1 MIGYIVKYQNNYTSS
16 FMFQKTFIR
25 LMEKGIAVH
34 KLLDSEIFRYKIDFD
49 EWPYI
54 FNELDEKLKADEAAF
69 NYDMVPM
76 KRMPPWEF

>member
-49 EWPYI
+49 EWP
-54 FNELDEKLKADEAAF
+54 
-69 NYDMVPM
+69 
-76 KRMPPWEF
+76 